1 MTMVTRLAILA
12 RLANRTWV
20 SVQSRLAIL
29 ARLAW
34 ISRRTE

>member
-1 MTMVTRLAILA
+1 MTSRDTILA

-20 SVQSRLAIL
+20 SIQARLAIL